1 VQAGTSFQA
10 KRELLLLAPF
20 QAYEFKVYP
29 AKAQIPSHWSLE
41 ETATSF
47 GNCQSIPSPP
57 NYDYSLASQANNEAL
72 ARLVANIRN
81 KQTRLQGGIILGELH
96 ETIRLLKSPTKR
108 IKDLYGTYLNRVK
121 KRGHTS
127 AVRRLPVKKRRKVR
141 NAIISDLWLE
151 VQFGVQPFY
160 SDIQDAVK
168 AIKDH
173 DMLESKHYEN
183 IRSYAKAEN
192 SYVYQRGLNP
202 FGLTPAFSCDE
213 YHTRTTEVIYRGQ
226 MEQAMSAAGHALR
239 TVGIDNSSVLPT
251 VWELIP
257 YSFLVDYFSNIG
269 DIVSAASLARQS
281 TTWLVKTTRTE
292 RRAEFRNWIYY
303 DRWPDSGVGPGN
315 FAYYT
320 SKSHTAPRAAVHL
333 IIEVTR
339 EPYYGSLVPDLEFSI
354 PGMGKRWLNMTALF
368 NNAYQIQRSFL

>member
-1 VQAGTSFQA
+1 
-10 KRELLLLAPF
+10 
-20 QAYEFKVYP
+20 
-29 AKAQIPSHWSLE
+29 
-41 ETATSF
+41 
-47 GNCQSIPSPP
+47 
-57 NYDYSLASQANNEAL
+57 
-72 ARLVANIRN
+72 
-81 KQTRLQGGIILGELH
+81 
-96 ETIRLLKSPTKR
+96 
-108 IKDLYGTYLNRVK
+108 
-121 KRGHTS
+121 
-127 AVRRLPVKKRRKVR
+127 
-141 NAIISDLWLE
+141 
-151 VQFGVQPFY
+151 
-160 SDIQDAVK
+160 
-168 AIKDH
+168 
-173 DMLESKHYEN
+173 
-183 IRSYAKAEN
+183 
-192 SYVYQRGLNP
+192 
-202 FGLTPAFSCDE
+202 
-213 YHTRTTEVIYRGQ
+213 